1 MFFGDNLDV
10 LREHLA
16 DESVDLI
23 YLDPPFNSAANYNQL
38 FKEVGGQPSE
48 AQVEIFRDTWT
59 WGEVAEASFDDVMAA
74 GGDLAVLMRAL
85 RSVLHQT
92 PMMAYLTMMT
102 SRLHELRRVL
112 KANGSLFLHCDP
124 SASHYLKIVLDQ
136 LFGPDCFRNEIVWRR
151 STGKSLMSRRLPT
164 NHDIV
169 FFYAGRDAVWNVD
182 NAFIPYDE
190 ANLPVKTAR
199 KYSHKDADG
208 RRFRLD
214 SLINPNLDRPNLT
227 YEFLGVTRVWRWT
240 RERMQ
245 AAYEAGI
252 VIQTGPGRV
261 PALKRYLDEQRG
273 LAIDDVWM
281 DIPPLNS
288 QAAERLGYPTQKP
301 LALLERIISL
311 TSKPGDLVL
320 DPFCGCGTTVEA
332 AESLGRE
339 WIGIDVAHY
348 AISLI
353 EARLQANH
361 PQAQYSVDGR
371 PTTFDG
377 ARELARRDKHQF
389 QMWAAW
395 RLGAQSYRETRK
407 GPDRGIDGR
416 IQFKN
421 GAYGWGQIIISVK
434 GGENVGVSAVRD
446 LRGVIEREEA
456 EMGVLVTL
464 NEPTRQ
470 MVSEAAAAGFVSRS
484 AHGRL
489 PRLQIVTAEEIVG
502 GAMPSLPPI
511 PQPVHAAVR
520 RPRKGRKTSSAQI
533 EMLLPIGDGK
543 APKRVEN
550 EVVDPRFMDLT
561 G

>member
-1 MFFGDNLDV
+1 
-10 LREHLA
+10 
-16 DESVDLI
+16 
-23 YLDPPFNSAANYNQL
+23 
-38 FKEVGGQPSE
+38 
-48 AQVEIFRDTWT
+48 
-59 WGEVAEASFDDVMAA
+59 
-74 GGDLAVLMRAL
+74 
-85 RSVLHQT
+85 
-92 PMMAYLTMMT
+92 
-102 SRLHELRRVL
+102 
-112 KANGSLFLHCDP
+112 
-124 SASHYLKIVLDQ
+124 
-136 LFGPDCFRNEIVWRR
+136 
-151 STGKSLMSRRLPT
+151 
-164 NHDIV
+164 
-169 FFYAGRDAVWNVD
+169 
-182 NAFIPYDE
+182 
-190 ANLPVKTAR
+190 
-199 KYSHKDADG
+199 
-208 RRFRLD
+208 
-214 SLINPNLDRPNLT
+214 
-227 YEFLGVTRVWRWT
+227 
-240 RERMQ
+240 
-245 AAYEAGI
+245 
-252 VIQTGPGRV
+252 
-261 PALKRYLDEQRG
+261 
-273 LAIDDVWM
+273 
-281 DIPPLNS
+281 
-288 QAAERLGYPTQKP
+288 
-301 LALLERIISL
+301 
-311 TSKPGDLVL
+311 
-320 DPFCGCGTTVEA
+320 
-332 AESLGRE
+332 
-339 WIGIDVAHY
+339 
-348 AISLI
+348 
-353 EARLQANH
+353 
-361 PQAQYSVDGR
+361 
-371 PTTFDG
+371 
-377 ARELARRDKHQF
+377 
-389 QMWAAW
+389 MWAAW